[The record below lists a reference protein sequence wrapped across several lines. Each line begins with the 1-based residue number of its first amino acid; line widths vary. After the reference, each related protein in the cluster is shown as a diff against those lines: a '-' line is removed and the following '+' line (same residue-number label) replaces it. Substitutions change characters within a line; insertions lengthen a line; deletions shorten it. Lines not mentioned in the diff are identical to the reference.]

1 MRSALRPGLV
11 LCCALIGLAFDH
23 TALAQTGDVNADTV
37 RAGRFDS
44 GKMWTFEYAP
54 KKYFTETYGFDA
66 NDQWFERARLAALR
80 IPGCSASFI
89 SPNGLIVTN
98 HHCARSR
105 VVQVSR
111 AGENLLENGFY
122 APSLD
127 DERPVAN
134 YHADQLIA
142 VSDVSDEVLAAV
154 DRVTTETERRSARTA
169 VIQQIQARLREQHRG
184 QADSLFVEV
193 VSLYAG
199 GRYSAYVFRRYTDVR
214 LVAAAELQLGFFGG
228 DADNFTYPRYALD
241 FAFLRVYGRDGK
253 PLKSPNYF
261 TWSKSGVREKD
272 AVFVIGNPGPT
283 TRMNAVAQL
292 EFIRDVQLPA
302 QIAVLQS
309 RWNAL
314 NAAYQADR
322 SAPDA
327 AAIRNAMFGL
337 SNTLK
342 ATGGRITA
350 LNDAVIMGRRRD
362 AEKKFRDAVEADPKL
377 KAAYGN
383 VLTRLADVQQRK
395 RRFATQY
402 GVTLNYGTAGATPAV
417 LRRALL
423 TADLIQA
430 LRANAPADTIAA
442 IRRRILAIPSN
453 VAPIER
459 ALLAA
464 QYEQWSM
471 FLPAQD
477 SVLRIALGGRSQ
489 AEAVTTLLA
498 SSVFADSARA
508 ATAIQ
513 GNQITLDDPALR
525 VVTGF
530 GAVYSPFAAEWQQ
543 LLAEEAELN
552 AQLGRARY
560 EIYGTEIAPDAT
572 SSPRITDGVVSR
584 YEFNGTIAPPYTTFY
599 GLYERYSAFGPGTE
613 WDLPKRWVPQPREL
627 DLETP
632 LNFVSTAD
640 TYGGNSGSPAVTRNL
655 ELVGLNFDRNVN
667 GLSRDYVYLPER
679 GRNIM
684 VDVRAIAESLDAVY
698 DAHRIL
704 LEVTNG
710 RLYNTEAAAD
720 AARKK

>member
-1 MRSALRPGLV
+1 MRSAMRSQSMLFCV
-11 LCCALIGLAFDH
+11 LIGLAFHH
-23 TALAQTGDVNADTV
+23 TALAQTGDINLDTV
-37 RAGRFDS
+37 RAGRFDT

-54 KKYFTETYGFDA
+54 KKYFSETYGFDA
-66 NDQWFERARLAALR
+66 NDKWFERARLAALR
-80 IPGCSASFI
+80 IPGCSASFV

-98 HHCARSR
+98 HHCVRGR

-111 AGENLLENGFY
+111 AGENLLDNGFY
-122 APSLD
+122 APTLAE
-127 DERPVAN
+127 ERPVSN
-134 YHADQLIA
+134 YYADQLIA
-142 VSDVSDEVLAAV
+142 VQDVSDEVLAAV
-154 DRVTTETERRSARTA
+154 DRATTEAERRSARTA
-169 VIQQIQARLREQHRG
+169 VIQQIRERLREQQRAH
-184 QADSLFVEV
+184 ADSLFVEV

-253 PLKSPNYF
+253 PLESPDHF
-261 TWSKSGVREKD
+261 TWSRSGVQEKD

-302 QIAVLQS
+302 QIAVFQN

-322 SAPDA
+322 NSADA
-327 AAIRNAMFGL
+327 PAIRNAMFGL

-342 ATGGRITA
+342 ASGGRIAA
-350 LNDAVIMGRRRD
+350 LHDAVIMAKRRA
-362 AEKKFRDAVEADPKL
+362 AERKFSDAVAADPKL
-377 KAAYGN
+377 KAAYGD

-395 RRFATQY
+395 RRFAAQY
-402 GVTLNYGTAGATPAV
+402 GVTLGYGTAGATPAL

-423 TADLIQA
+423 TADLVQA
-430 LRANAPADTIAA
+430 LRSNAPADTIAA
-442 IRRRILAIPSN
+442 IRRRILAVPGN
-453 VAPIER
+453 LAPIER
-459 ALLAA
+459 ALLTA
-464 QYEQWSM
+464 QYEQWSL

-489 AEAVTTLLA
+489 AEAVTALLA
-498 SSVFADSARA
+498 SSVFADSARTA
-508 ATAIQ
+508 SAIQ
-513 GNQITLDDPALR
+513 GNQVTLDDPALR
-525 VVTGF
+525 IATAF
-530 GAVYSPFAAEWQQ
+530 GAVYWPFAVEWQK
-543 LLAEEAELN
+543 LIAEEAELN

-572 SSPRITDGVVSR
+572 SSPRITDGVVLR
-584 YEFNGTIAPPYTTFY
+584 YDFNGTIAPPYTTFY
-599 GLYERYSAFGPGTE
+599 GMYERYSAFGPGTE
-613 WDLPKRWVPQPREL
+613 WDLPGRWVPQPRDL
-627 DLETP
+627 DLATP

-640 TYGGNSGSPAVTRNL
+640 TYGGNSGSPAVTRRL

-704 LEVTNG
+704 LEVTTG
-710 RLYNTEAAAD
+710 KLYNSEAAAD